1 MLAPTST
8 AGWPATPT
16 ERTSYQ
22 TQTQNWSYV
31 KVVSTP
37 KKPHFEKCA
46 QDYGAL
52 SLISWI
58 GCACAV
64 VAAGAVVSRE
74 SCLRGPIRG
83 FRLLRL

>member
-1 MLAPTST
+1 MACHAYGAHQLSDPDPELELCQSGVNA
-8 AGWPATPT
+8 
-16 ERTSYQ
+16 
-22 TQTQNWSYV
+22 
-31 KVVSTP
+31 

-52 SLISWI
+52 SLISWT